1 MHTRSRRVSRCL
13 FGKPDH
19 EELEKWLTKELEAI
33 QIERE
38 KGYGFDFKNDHPIPS
53 TAYIVEAVPE
63 NKVPFFYRTTYYPS
77 KEHNKKVMFSVDCTE
92 QKPERNNDV
101 VAYHTRSRDATA
113 KLNLPVPKVPKNRV
127 RVASQPRNSAKIQR
141 PPLLKTRGV
150 RKVSR
155 KSTLQKKSKQFL
167 LTNYLPVV
175 KKRRSLTKS
184 ECSESSKLPDDVHAE
199 MDCLGTKV
207 INSISSGVKTR
218 WQSRRCEDRSS
229 RSLRSAF

>member
-1 MHTRSRRVSRCL
+1 MHRRVSRCL

-113 KLNLPVPKVPKNRV
+113 KLVLNIFRNCKIGIKYNLPVPKVPKNRV
-127 RVASQPRNSAKIQR
+127 RIASQPRNSAKIQR

-167 LTNYLPVV
+167 LTNV
-175 KKRRSLTKS
+175 KITL
-184 ECSESSKLPDDVHAE
+184 EV
-199 MDCLGTKV
+199 KV
-207 INSISSGVKTR
+207 
-218 WQSRRCEDRSS
+218 
-229 RSLRSAF
+229 